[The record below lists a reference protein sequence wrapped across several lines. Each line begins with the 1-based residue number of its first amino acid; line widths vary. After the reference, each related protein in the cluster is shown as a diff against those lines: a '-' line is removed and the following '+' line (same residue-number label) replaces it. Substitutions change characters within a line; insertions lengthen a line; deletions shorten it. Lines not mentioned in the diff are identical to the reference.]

1 MLDIQILVE
10 ADESYR
16 SPLIT
21 VLTGSDR
28 SWSFINNKP
37 GGNPDQKE
45 IRIGLQIKL
54 ALLSLVQDYRRA
66 QEITAGLVDL
76 ARRSPELSKFVS
88 DQLDTSLVSSPRTA
102 LRMIARS
109 AVQSLNAGNSVP
121 HSATEQRKGVPP
133 VFIVAADES
142 QQREGEKLA
151 EALRESGIN
160 AQGVD
165 VVGATEDAKL
175 IAPESLEI
183 RFSEGTN
190 DESVLTGLAEKV
202 KRQARNQSWSAS
214 RWITIQEPTRFG
226 FPSPEQSRCR
236 F

>member
-1 MLDIQILVE
+1 
-10 ADESYR
+10 
-16 SPLIT
+16 
-21 VLTGSDR
+21 
-28 SWSFINNKP
+28 
-37 GGNPDQKE
+37 
-45 IRIGLQIKL
+45 
-54 ALLSLVQDYRRA
+54 
-66 QEITAGLVDL
+66 LVDL

-102 LRMIARS
+102 LRVIARS

-151 EALRESGIN
+151 QALRESGIN

-165 VVGATEDAKL
+165 VVGANAKL
-175 IAPESLEI
+175 IAPESLEV

-190 DESVLTGLAEKV
+190 DEPVLTGLADKV
-202 KRQARNQSWSAS
+202 RRFTGK
-214 RWITIQEPTRFG
+214 EPKLVGVLADHDPGTYEIWCSK
-226 FPSPEQSRCR
+226 P
-236 F
+236 